1 MSLGP
6 QWCLG
11 VLLGLLLP
19 GRAPRA
25 RPGAFG
31 TDLGSPLR
39 RGPAATGSGGGKTSG
54 DATHPSHVGFVAYPS
69 VLQDAKQHFGRALR
83 RQISSHTW
91 FFAFL
96 GAEGH
101 TSHLSTVRR

>member
-19 GRAPRA
+19 GQAPRA

-39 RGPAATGSGGGKTSG
+39 RGPAATGSGGGTTSG
-54 DATHPSHVGFVAYPS
+54 DATHPSQAGFVLLAS
-69 VLQDAKQHFGRALR
+69 VLQALARRESVSQRTLRTDRRAP
-83 RQISSHTW
+83 
-91 FFAFL
+91 
-96 GAEGH
+96 
-101 TSHLSTVRR
+101 